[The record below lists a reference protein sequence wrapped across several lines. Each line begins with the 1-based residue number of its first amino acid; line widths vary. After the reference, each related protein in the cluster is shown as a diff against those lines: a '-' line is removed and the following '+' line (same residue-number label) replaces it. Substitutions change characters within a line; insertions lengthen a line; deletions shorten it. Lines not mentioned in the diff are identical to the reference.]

1 MPDLEERVAAL
12 EAAAALTAGPD
23 EPGFMAHV
31 TVETLVRLTH
41 HPTRITVEAR
51 DRRDGVSRL
60 GRALAARDRR
70 ERELEEVQH
79 RAERRAAKG

>member
-1 MPDLEERVAAL
+1 
-12 EAAAALTAGPD
+12 
-23 EPGFMAHV
+23 MAHV

-70 ERELEEVQH
+70 ERELEEVQR
-79 RAERRAAKG
+79 RAERRAEQAQGTSGAA